1 MGSSPGGIKPKT
13 IKMVFVAPPL
23 SMHHKRTRRKQV
35 GSQSGRVL
43 GTRGKQVGS
52 QSGRVLETRGKQ
64 VGSQSGACPREVAC
78 LFIDCSFSKYIF

>member
-23 SMHHKRTRRKQV
+23 SMHHKRTRGKQVGPQSGRVLGTRGKQV

-52 QSGRVLETRGKQ
+52 QSGRVLEKWH
-64 VGSQSGACPREVAC
+64 VY
-78 LFIDCSFSKYIF
+78 L